1 MTKDKLQQE
10 LERAKRELF
19 TALQSKHSL
28 QHYMRIAYDVV
39 HLPMTLCD
47 TSFGVMAAVPT
58 PPSWRPTTST

>member
-1 MTKDKLQQE
+1 MTTDKLQRE

-39 HLPMTLCD
+39 HLPMTPKLV
-47 TSFGVMAAVPT
+47 SHSVMG
-58 PPSWRPTTST
+58 RCTTS